1 MTAVVFWTC
10 VIVVAYT
17 YIGYPLLVHL
27 VSRLRPPQGEWPD
40 YLPRLTLIIAA
51 YNEEA
56 VIARKVEESLELDY
70 PRNLLQVLVVTDG
83 SNDAT
88 PDIVSRYA
96 HRGIELV
103 HRREPPPGKMAASNR
118 AVRFARGEVVV
129 FSDANNRY
137 HPQALRQMAAPF
149 ADPDVGAVTGR
160 KTVVA
165 EDGLGYSEGLY
176 WRYESKIRQ
185 AETRLGST
193 VGVNG
198 EIFAIRRSLFA
209 PAPKGVIN
217 DDAWMAQRVVRLG
230 HRVVYNPDAI
240 STERVS
246 ATAADEV
253 LRRTRMVAGQ
263 YQTITRLHEWPWG
276 RPVVLWELVSHKV
289 LRPMVP
295 FGMLGALAATVISLF
310 VPGEGLGQA
319 QFITFTFPV
328 QWLAAAAQIA
338 FDGLAASGRRA
349 SGAAAK
355 ITYVPCFLVDS
366 NIAALKGLARFLTG
380 EQPAAW
386 EKVAR
391 RDEAPRIAA

>member
-1 MTAVVFWTC
+1 
-10 VIVVAYT
+10 
-17 YIGYPLLVHL
+17 
-27 VSRLRPPQGEWPD
+27 
-40 YLPRLTLIIAA
+40 
-51 YNEEA
+51 
-56 VIARKVEESLELDY
+56 
-70 PRNLLQVLVVTDG
+70 
-83 SNDAT
+83 
-88 PDIVSRYA
+88 
-96 HRGIELV
+96 
-103 HRREPPPGKMAASNR
+103 
-118 AVRFARGEVVV
+118 
-129 FSDANNRY
+129 
-137 HPQALRQMAAPF
+137 MAAPF
-149 ADPDVGAVTGR
+149 ADPEVGAVTGR
-160 KTVVA
+160 KTVIA

-209 PAPKGVIN
+209 PAPQGVIN

-230 HRVVYNPDAI
+230 RRVVYNPAAI

-263 YQTITRLHEWPWG
+263 YQTITRLHEWPWR
-276 RPVVLWELVSHKV
+276 RPVVLWELLSHKV
-289 LRPMVP
+289 LRPLVP
-295 FGMLGALAATVISLF
+295 FGMLGALAATVVSLF
-310 VPGEGLGQA
+310 VPGQGLGQVH
-319 QFITFTFPV
+319 FITFTFPI
-328 QWLAAAAQIA
+328 QWLAASAQIL
-338 FDGLAASGRRA
+338 FYGLAASGRGA
-349 SGAAAK
+349 SGTAAR
-355 ITYVPCFLVDS
+355 ITYVPRFLVDS